1 MEVSDEEESSDES
14 SSCTEMSNDGDSS
27 SSELSDKIL
36 IEVFFPISNFDAS
49 NFSKMFRVYNENK
62 SHYMTIFEILKYKI

>member
-36 IEVFFPISNFDAS
+36 IEVFSQFLIFYAS
-49 NFSKMFRVYNENK
+49 SFS
-62 SHYMTIFEILKYKI
+62 